1 MSSSQQD
8 PRTEQEVENGAP
20 LALPQPSECD
30 DAEKLDLSQEQIN
43 TLKFDKLGPM
53 VVNSDGTLS
62 RITNWDKMVPL
73 ERERT
78 MRVLNARNKLRLD
91 EQQQKKSTDPSGEAV
106 SLATSGA

>member
-20 LALPQPSECD
+20 LALPQPSEGD
-30 DAEKLDLSQEQIN
+30 DAVQLDLSQEQIN

-62 RITNWDKMVPL
+62 RITNWDKMIPL

-78 MRVLNARNKLRLD
+78 MRVLNARNRLRLG
-91 EQQQKKSTDPSGEAV
+91 EQQQKSTDPSGEAV